1 MGTYSRLFFPIFLI
15 IAVVVGLRY
24 TLLFQSETAYAN
36 ARYQKDAGELGV
48 YLHKALLPALT
59 TPDRAALDNILA
71 GALLLEAD
79 LVAARLD
86 YAGGHL
92 EALRSAAPPPDY
104 PDWFRN
110 LDGLQPINR
119 TVYIGNASLVLAFE
133 PTLPLSQVWRTLHQ
147 QATISL
153 VNISIIYALLGIII
167 FANQRM
173 LQRVTETTTRFQN
186 GDHGVRLL
194 VRGTPEAR
202 MLAVT
207 FNNMAQRVQALVHKL
222 QQSQHKLSEQLAQT
236 LEAQALLQVE
246 KERIEVT
253 LASIGDAVITT
264 DLNGKIATVNDVAE
278 QLTGWSEACARGME
292 LHQVFVLANNFGQ
305 HSLLKAMAQIY
316 AGGDVIKVGNQSLR
330 NRLGEIVT
338 VEYTANAI
346 RSGRNAVQGSV
357 LVFRDVTERRQL
369 MQQISWQSNHDILTG
384 LPNRAALASRFEQEV
399 ARAREEGYLLAV
411 CLFDLDH
418 FQHVNQTMGQHVG
431 DEILKQAASRLHDFA
446 GQRHYAAR
454 LGGDEFVLLL
464 PEMNGRAAVEQALDR
479 LMTALS
485 RDYVCA
491 GKAVGMSAS
500 AGVAVYTGNEISADS
515 LLRHADQALY
525 QAKIMGRHRYHFFD
539 ADLDEQVRT
548 HHNRRT
554 EVRAALRAGE
564 LRLYYQPKLDM
575 RKGRI
580 VGMEALLRWAHPL
593 RGVVGPMD
601 FLPIVEH
608 SDVIVD
614 IGEWVLR
621 EALRQ
626 LQFWRAFDARWV
638 ISVNIAA
645 RHFQRADFVARLK
658 GILAEF
664 PDVPPHMLELEI
676 LESSALS
683 DIAHVRSIMLD
694 CQALGI
700 SFALDD
706 FGTGYSSMS
715 YLKRLPADMLKI
727 DQSFVRNMLVDR
739 DDLHLVSAVIGLAK
753 SFGLGVIAE
762 GVETIE
768 HGAMLMRLGC
778 DLVQGYGIARPM
790 PADDVLPWVA
800 SFNTAGVWQAAAQ
813 LPPILSLHGEPA
825 GGTAQMPLFIQ
836 S

>member
-1 MGTYSRLFFPIFLI
+1 MFVPIFLI

-36 ARYQKDAGELGV
+36 ARYQKDAGDLGV

-59 TPDRAALDNILA
+59 TPDRAALDNTLA

-92 EALRSAAPPPDY
+92 EALRDPPPPPDY
-104 PDWFRN
+104 PAWFRN

-133 PTLPLSQVWRTLHQ
+133 PTLPLAQVWRTLHQ

-153 VNISIIYALLGIII
+153 VNISIIYTLLGIII
-167 FANQRM
+167 YANKRM
-173 LQRVTETTTRFQN
+173 LQRVTDTTTRFQN
-186 GDHGVRLL
+186 GDHGVRLP

-222 QQSQHKLSEQLAQT
+222 QQSQHKLSEQLART
-236 LEAQALLQVE
+236 LEAQAQLQVE

-264 DLNGKIATVNDVAE
+264 DLNGRIATVNDVAE
-278 QLTGWSEACARGME
+278 QLTGWPEARARGME

-346 RSGRNAVQGSV
+346 RTARNEVQGSV

-399 ARAREEGYLLAV
+399 ARAREEGHLLAV

-464 PEMNGRAAVEQALDR
+464 PEMNGRAAIEQALDR

-485 RDYVCA
+485 RDYVCE

-525 QAKIMGRHRYHFFD
+525 QAKITGRNRYHFFD

-580 VGMEALLRWAHPL
+580 VGMEALLRWAHPQ

-753 SFGLGVIAE
+753 AFGLGVIAE

-813 LPPILSLHGEPA
+813 LPPILNLHGEPA

-836 S
+836 G